1 MPDSLLPSSPQVV
14 VLGAGSWGTAIANLL
29 ASKGVSTV
37 LWARKDEVAKSINQS
52 HTNPDYLPGVSPLSP
67 ELHATS
73 DLTCVKEADVVVF
86 VIPSAGTADIAGK
99 VAELGLKDGAVLVS
113 CAKGIER
120 ESGHRMSEV
129 ITGHLPGHPIA
140 ALSGPNH
147 AEEVARNLA
156 TCAVI
161 GTADETLAA
170 ELQSLF
176 NAPHF
181 RCYRS
186 TDLAGIELGG
196 AIKNTFAIAAGAA
209 QGLGLGDNA
218 IAALVTRGL
227 AEMMRLGTTL
237 GGRPET
243 FTGLSGVGDLIT
255 TCYSSHSRNNRV
267 GHALGKGETL
277 ADAEKSIGMVAEGVP
292 NTRSIHELAL
302 KVGVRAPLID
312 AVYAVL
318 YQDCGTREA
327 LQELL
332 SRDLRAEAD

>member
-1 MPDSLLPSSPQVV
+1 MTDSILTANPKVL
-14 VLGAGSWGTAIANLL
+14 VLGAGSWGTGIAELL
-29 ASKGVSTV
+29 AGKGVDTT
-37 LWARKDEVAKSINQS
+37 LWARKTEVAEAINQS
-52 HTNPDYLPGVSPLSP
+52 HTNAHYLPDITLSP
-67 ELHATS
+67 DLRATS
-73 DLTCVKEADVVVF
+73 DLAAVRDADVVVF
-86 VIPSAGTADIAGK
+86 VVPSAGTAETAAK
-99 VAELGLKDGAVLVS
+99 VAGLGLKDNAVLVS

-129 ITGHLPGHPIA
+129 IAAHLPDQPLA

-147 AEEVARNLA
+147 AEEVVRKLA

-161 GTADETLAA
+161 GSADEDLAA
-170 ELQSLF
+170 GLQELF

-186 TDLAGIELGG
+186 TDVAGIELGG

-237 GGRPET
+237 GGQPET
-243 FTGLSGVGDLIT
+243 FIGLSGVGDLIT
-255 TCYSSHSRNNRV
+255 TCYSNHSRNNRV
-267 GHALGKGETL
+267 GLALGRGQTL
-277 ADAEKSIGMVAEGVP
+277 AEAQDSIGMVAEGVP
-292 NTRSIHELAL
+292 NTRSIHELAD
-302 KVGVRAPLID
+302 KIGVRAPLID

-318 YQDCGTREA
+318 YEGRGAREA
-327 LQELL
+327 LQDLL
-332 SRDLRAEAD
+332 ARDLRAEAE